1 MMKRLCQSI
10 GKSSLK
16 PKTLLLVGFCVF
28 ILELFFPQNTRAQTV
43 RCSAN
48 TTSISAIDY
57 CTQIEQNVYN
67 QFQIKVSKEDLR
79 SYNTGNNYNYI
90 GSNID
95 SQCLTE
101 PPRRKDTTSSP
112 DNIIFTFPSN
122 DSILFKP
129 SCLLEK
135 YAPIIFRIYN
145 NPTGVGAN
153 AVELCRQEFRVTPN
167 QPSCRITVTP
177 KNGGIG
183 DVSSHWDIYIDN
195 IEPVLYSKLVP
206 DSCGFMGYVVS
217 FPRGSTYIED
227 RRFESIRNIT
237 TPFTGETSVNSVGKY
252 TVSVKADDGTP
263 MCSVDFNVARVGETP
278 VPIPT
283 ATSTPSPTSAPA
295 YCAQCGRD
303 GDCTGSCATCPHCA
317 PAASVIPVPSLAP
330 LCNQLPTEF
339 QEKCWDCQDLG
350 KLWTAIGCIPTDF
363 SLILKDYVFVNGL
376 GIAGGI
382 AFLYFLYGVFL
393 IITSSGVAEKITE
406 GREIIISALS
416 GLLLIIFSIF
426 LLRVIGVDILRLPDF
441 R

>member
-1 MMKRLCQSI
+1 MRKTDQSI
-10 GKSSLK
+10 I
-16 PKTLLLVGFCVF
+16 KTIFTPSALIFMGFGLF
-28 ILELFFPQNTRAQTV
+28 ILELLFPQNIRAQNV
-43 RCSAN
+43 RCAAN
-48 TTSISAIDY
+48 TTSITAIDY

-79 SYNTGNNYNYI
+79 SLNTGSNYNFI

-112 DNIIFTFPSN
+112 DDIIFTFPSN

-177 KNGGIG
+177 KNGSIG
-183 DVSSHWDIYIDN
+183 DVSSQWEIYIDN

-206 DSCGFMGYVVS
+206 DACGFMGYVVS

-237 TPFTGETSVNSVGKY
+237 TPYTGETYVLSAGKY
-252 TVSVKADDGTP
+252 SVTVSADNGTP
-263 MCSVDFNVARVGETP
+263 MCAQDFNVSRVGETP

-283 ATSTPSPTSAPA
+283 ATSTPTPTQVPLF
-295 YCAQCGRD
+295 CAQCAKD
-303 GDCTGSCATCPHCA
+303 GDCTGTCATCPHCA
-317 PAASVIPVPSLAP
+317 PVASVIPVPSLAP

-339 QEKCWDCQDLG
+339 QAKCWDCQNLG

-393 IITSSGVAEKITE
+393 IMTSSGVAEKITE

-426 LLRVIGVDILRLPDF
+426 LLRVIGVDILRLPGF
-441 R
+441 S